1 MRRLVLFV
9 FIINLLPAY
18 LQADS
23 QIPILEIKGPTV
35 IAFFSPVTKDEL
47 NKDAD
52 LNESLSDFQHHLQG
66 AKLTLEKAE
75 IKVHEIYA
83 KSFTVKLPTS
93 TTTFKPKDADVG
105 YYFIMPG
112 KKPKI
117 QYGVVTD
124 VDLLYIA
131 SDYFGKKII

>member
-9 FIINLLPAY
+9 FIINLLPVY
-18 LQADS
+18 LHAAS
-23 QIPILEIKGPTV
+23 QIPILEVKGPTV
-35 IAFFSPVTKDEL
+35 IAFFSPVTIDEL

-52 LNESLSDFQHHLQG
+52 LNESLSDFQHHLHG
-66 AKLTLEKAE
+66 AKSTLENSG

-83 KSFTVKLPTS
+83 KLFTVKLPTW

-117 QYGVVTD
+117 QYGVMTD
-124 VDLLYIA
+124 IDLLHIA